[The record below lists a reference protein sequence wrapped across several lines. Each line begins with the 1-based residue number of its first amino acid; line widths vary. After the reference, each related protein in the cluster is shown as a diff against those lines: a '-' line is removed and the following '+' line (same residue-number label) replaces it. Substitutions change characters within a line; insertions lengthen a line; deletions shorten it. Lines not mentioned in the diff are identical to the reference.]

1 MGCLIE
7 LAPNGTIAQAALC
20 VSGLGPAPVRV
31 AAAERLLEGESPS
44 HETFR
49 AAAVEA
55 ESLDAA
61 TDIYV
66 SGAYRKH
73 LARVLIYRALERAVA
88 RGLVRRAA

>member
-1 MGCLIE
+1 
-7 LAPNGTIAQAALC
+7 
-20 VSGLGPAPVRV
+20 
-31 AAAERLLEGESPS
+31 
-44 HETFR
+44 
-49 AAAVEA
+49 VEA

-73 LARVLIYRALERAVA
+73 HARVLIYRALERAVA